1 MIPVYP
7 LSFFTFQ
14 LPYII
19 FAIVFSEKWKDQVKK
34 KRQREGVPKNVRNNE
49 HIVCL
54 VMLITP
60 KSYDLQLLE
69 AVEYEL
75 MHRRYVIKKTKRETK
90 MLKELKTRLSKVLLI
105 RFTFINRAI

>member
-1 MIPVYP
+1 
-7 LSFFTFQ
+7 
-14 LPYII
+14 
-19 FAIVFSEKWKDQVKK
+19 
-34 KRQREGVPKNVRNNE
+34 
-49 HIVCL
+49 
-54 VMLITP
+54 MLITP

-69 AVEYEL
+69 PVEYEL